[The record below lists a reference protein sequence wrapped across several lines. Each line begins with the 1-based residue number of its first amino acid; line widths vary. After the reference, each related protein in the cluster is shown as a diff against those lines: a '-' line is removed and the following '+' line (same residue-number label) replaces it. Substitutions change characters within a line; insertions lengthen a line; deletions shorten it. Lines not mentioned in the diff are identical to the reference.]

1 MVARI
6 VPSDTLKASPQG
18 EGFKVSSTLIP
29 AASVFQTVTSLVLP
43 LSSVVQPYQR
53 QWQLPILIEE
63 SLRHPWSAIQKEI
76 SNTSHW
82 ECCQFMTL

>member
-18 EGFKVSSTLIP
+18 EGFKVSSTLVP
-29 AASVFQTVTSLVLP
+29 AASVLQTVTSLVLP

-82 ECCQFMTL
+82 EFCQFMTL